1 MQVKKSVYTII
12 YFGVISLLI
21 FNMVACSNQDNPL
34 KKYGVDVRWEYGGAT
49 SSYPRIIVWVDYRG
63 KKIDCPNIFG
73 GIKDPVLKFKDMDG
87 DGIEEIIFGNKTSS
101 QIVSFKPPTKISP
114 PRFIVIKN

>member
-1 MQVKKSVYTII
+1 
-12 YFGVISLLI
+12 
-21 FNMVACSNQDNPL
+21 MVACSNQDNPL